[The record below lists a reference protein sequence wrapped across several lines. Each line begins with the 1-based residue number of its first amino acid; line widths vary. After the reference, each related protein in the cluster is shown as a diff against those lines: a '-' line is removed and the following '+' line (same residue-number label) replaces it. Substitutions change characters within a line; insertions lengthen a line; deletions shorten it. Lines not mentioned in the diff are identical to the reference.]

1 MHSSPLELGRKRV
14 ELNVRESFKYFT
26 LKLMR
31 IYLKKKYLLFQKNAL
46 MNTLTYYSALADS
59 TGLEL

>member
-31 IYLKKKYLLFQKNAL
+31 IYLKKKYLLFQK
-46 MNTLTYYSALADS
+46 S
-59 TGLEL
+59 EV